1 MNNVLIQIILIY
13 GPQHILGG
21 MVAAERENIGVAKFR
36 KVFVFRQN
44 WLSTANFELMVEDC
58 QRVLEL
64 SSSEFHSVLES
75 DWENYLSELETFVS
89 KAREEGC
96 EIEFLF
102 PHDVVTNTVK
112 AILSCTG
119 KVYII
124 CYGDGMGTVFSRKTI
139 TLSRLRGVRRLKQ
152 KAKFA
157 LIERDFL
164 RKVDVFHLMLPVV
177 ESKVSGIATK
187 LQVPDR
193 STIRKTIDGLCLESK
208 DKMSEFIGSRMDS
221 KTAVIC
227 LENLA
232 ESQFSEFEKEVQL
245 YAYFASSLNIEITKI
260 YLKPHPLQEMS
271 KIGVITDAI
280 LGREVFAL
288 PDYLSRTPIEYWP
301 LENFQGIVCSMGVP
315 NISLRYLYNLSVVN
329 PASDAVIRKFIDNS
343 YHESFFWV
351 EQQLRSIEIKLE
363 KWDTSS
369 ILYNQQ

>member
-75 DWENYLSELETFVS
+75 DWEKYLSELETFVS

-119 KVYII
+119 KVNII

-177 ESKVSGIATK
+177 ESKISGIATK